1 MFKLK
6 NKVRVLLADDNKE
19 FCNSLKSSLETAG
32 FIDVV
37 GVAYDGKEAYE
48 MVLETRPD
56 VLLTDIIMPYM
67 DGLALLGKINSNTM
81 LSKKPK
87 SIVFSSMGYENIIT
101 KAMNLGAG
109 YFLAKP
115 FEASSLIDRISD
127 LFYTQPESAA
137 SASITTKNKNDLET
151 NITMYIQQL
160 GVPAHIKGYQYIRHA
175 ITMVIDDM
183 DTINSIT
190 KLLYPTVA
198 KHFGTTASRV
208 ERAIRHAIE
217 VAWDRGNPDVL
228 NELFGYTILGSKGKP
243 TNSEFIA
250 LIADKIRLEMKAV

>member
-1 MFKLK
+1 MK

-81 LSKKPK
+81 LTKKPK
-87 SIVFSSMGYENIIT
+87 TIVFSSMGYENIIT
-101 KAMNLGAG
+101 KAMNLGAS

-115 FEASSLIDRISD
+115 FEASSLIDRIND
-127 LFYTQPESAA
+127 LFYTQPEPAV
-137 SASITTKNKNDLET
+137 SASITAKNKNDLET

-250 LIADKIRLEMKAV
+250 LIADKIRLDMKAV

>member
-1 MFKLK
+1 MK
-6 NKVRVLLADDNKE
+6 NKVRVIIADDNKE
-19 FCNSLKSSLETAG
+19 FCHSLKASLEKES
-32 FIDVV
+32 FLEVV

-48 MVLETRPD
+48 MILEKRPD
-56 VLLTDIIMPYM
+56 ILLTDIIMPYM
-67 DGLALLGKINSNTM
+67 DGLALLGKISSNTM

-87 SIVFSSMGYENIIT
+87 TIVFSSMGYENIIN
-101 KAMNLGAG
+101 KAMNLGAA

-115 FEASSLIDRISD
+115 FEASSLIERIKDICSA
-127 LFYTQPESAA
+127 PEENKLN
-137 SASITTKNKNDLET
+137 TVTKSKRDLET

-160 GVPAHIKGYQYIRHA
+160 GVPAHIKGYQYIRDA

-198 KHFGTTASRV
+198 KHYNTTASRV

-217 VAWDRGNPDVL
+217 VAWDRGNPEIL
-228 NELFGYTILGSKGKP
+228 NEFFGYTILGSKGKP

-250 LIADKIRLEMKAV
+250 LIADKIRLDMKAS

>member
-1 MFKLK
+1 LK
-6 NKVRVLLADDNKE
+6 NKVRVLIADDNKE
-19 FCNSLKSSLETAG
+19 FCHSLKASLEKES
-32 FIDVV
+32 FLEVV

-48 MVLETRPD
+48 MILEKRPD
-56 VLLTDIIMPYM
+56 ILLTDIIMPYM
-67 DGLALLGKINSNTM
+67 DGLALLGKLNSNTM

-87 SIVFSSMGYENIIT
+87 TIVFSSMGYENIIN
-101 KAMNLGAG
+101 KAMNLGAS

-115 FEASSLIDRISD
+115 FEASSLIDRIKD
-127 LFYTQPESAA
+127 ICCAPEENKTSTI
-137 SASITTKNKNDLET
+137 SKSKNDLET

-160 GVPAHIKGYQYIRHA
+160 GVPAHIKGYQYIRDA

-198 KHFGTTASRV
+198 KHYNTTASRV

-217 VAWDRGNPDVL
+217 VAWDRGNPEIL
-228 NELFGYTILGSKGKP
+228 NEFFGYTILGSKGKP

-250 LIADKIRLEMKAV
+250 LIADKIRLDMKAS

>member
-1 MFKLK
+1 MK

-19 FCNSLKSSLETAG
+19 FCNSLKASLETAG
-32 FIDVV
+32 FIEIA

-56 VLLTDIIMPYM
+56 ILLTDIIMPYM

-81 LSKKPK
+81 LTKKPK
-87 SIVFSSMGYENIIT
+87 TIVFSSMGYENIIN

-115 FEASSLIDRISD
+115 FEPSSIIDRIKD
-127 LFYTQPESAA
+127 LCYTPSESA
-137 SASITTKNKNDLET
+137 SAVSITSKNKNDLET

-160 GVPAHIKGYQYIRHA
+160 GVPAHIKGYQYIRDA

-250 LIADKIRLEMKAV
+250 LIADKIRLDMKAV